1 MNKYNLTA
9 YIIPSG
15 DEHQSE
21 YVAQAD
27 ERRKYISG
35 FSGSSGLAVVTLSEQ
50 ALWTDGRY
58 FLQAEDELDCAWI
71 LMKEGMEGVPT
82 VVEWLKELPLGATV
96 GADPRLMG
104 AQTWHSYAE
113 ELEGLDIN
121 MLAVETNLVDVVWEE
136 DGRPT
141 YVPDAVFV
149 HEIKFA
155 GKSWQ
160 DKVADVRGEM
170 SAAEVD
176 MLVLTALDEVAW
188 LLNLRGSDIPYN
200 PVFRAYVAVSTT
212 SVDLFLPEN
221 KTTEAVEE
229 HLKVNECSQEQ
240 CVTIHDYASIL
251 DFLRDS
257 PAQKVMVPG
266 PYSYSGGASFA
277 VSSAVRE
284 SARVTAT
291 SPVLL
296 MKARKNEVEIA
307 GMKNAHVRD
316 AVALCDFL
324 RFLEE
329 EITAG
334 ERTWTEISA
343 ATELESLRAAQKHY
357 VGLSFA
363 SISAYSSNG
372 AVIHYEPTDATD
384 RAIGT
389 DSLFLL
395 DSGGQYK
402 DGTTDVTRTM
412 HYGEPTEE
420 QIEAYTRVLAGHV
433 DLASVVFPEGT
444 ADTRLDV
451 LARRHLYEV
460 GLDYRHGTG
469 HGIGM
474 FLGVHESLSPVYEPG
489 YFESNEPGFYKDNEY
504 GIRLENI
511 VVAVRKNTKY
521 TFDKPSLGFEPVTLV
536 PFESKLING
545 TLLSRKQCEWLN
557 NYHATVLQV
566 VGEELHAQGKHETH
580 AWLVSKTQPLCAGC
594 LAVSSSLLLVVS
606 AVLAASRVQLLF

>member
-1 MNKYNLTA
+1 
-9 YIIPSG
+9 
-15 DEHQSE
+15 
-21 YVAQAD
+21 
-27 ERRKYISG
+27 
-35 FSGSSGLAVVTLSEQ
+35 
-50 ALWTDGRY
+50 
-58 FLQAEDELDCAWI
+58 
-71 LMKEGMEGVPT
+71 
-82 VVEWLKELPLGATV
+82 
-96 GADPRLMG
+96 
-104 AQTWHSYAE
+104 
-113 ELEGLDIN
+113 
-121 MLAVETNLVDVVWEE
+121 
-136 DGRPT
+136 
-141 YVPDAVFV
+141 
-149 HEIKFA
+149 
-155 GKSWQ
+155 
-160 DKVADVRGEM
+160 
-170 SAAEVD
+170 
-176 MLVLTALDEVAW
+176 
-188 LLNLRGSDIPYN
+188 
-200 PVFRAYVAVSTT
+200 
-212 SVDLFLPEN
+212 
-221 KTTEAVEE
+221 
-229 HLKVNECSQEQ
+229 
-240 CVTIHDYASIL
+240 
-251 DFLRDS
+251 
-257 PAQKVMVPG
+257 
-266 PYSYSGGASFA
+266 
-277 VSSAVRE
+277 
-284 SARVTAT
+284 
-291 SPVLL
+291 
-296 MKARKNEVEIA
+296 MKARRRTRSRSQE
-307 GMKNAHVRD
+307 MKNAHVRD

-334 ERTWTEISA
+334 ERTWTESSA

-474 FLGVHESLSPVYEPG
+474 FLGVHESPTQIRIYGTESHPFYPG
-489 YFESNEPGFYKDNEY
+489 YFFSDEPGFYKDNEY

-557 NYHATVLQV
+557 NYHANSPASCRRGV
-566 VGEELHAQGKHETH
+566 ARQGKHETH

-606 AVLAASRVQLLF
+606 AVLAASRVQLWF